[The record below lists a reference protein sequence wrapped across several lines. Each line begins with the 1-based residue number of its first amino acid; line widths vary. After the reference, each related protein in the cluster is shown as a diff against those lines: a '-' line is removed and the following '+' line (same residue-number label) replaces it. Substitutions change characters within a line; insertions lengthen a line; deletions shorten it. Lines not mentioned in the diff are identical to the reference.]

1 MTDVKGRSTTIQTF
15 PDGNLVTV
23 PNAVLA
29 SSIVKNFSMPRKA
42 LWVTLE
48 VGVSYDSDLEH
59 VEAVALEVAKQVLGE
74 VDGGVPGEDPIVRY
88 HTFGD
93 SSINLDVRMMVR
105 EFRSQGPVRHEF
117 IKRLHLRFGEEGIE
131 IPFPIRTII
140 MGGGD
145 TS

>member
-1 MTDVKGRSTTIQTF
+1 F

-23 PNAVLA
+23 PNSLLA

-59 VEAVALEVAKQVLGE
+59 VEVVALEVAKEVLGE

-93 SSINLDVRMMVR
+93 SSINFDMRMMVR
-105 EFRSQGPVRHEF
+105 EFESQGPVKHEF
-117 IKRLHLRFGEEGIE
+117 IKRLHQRFNDEGIE
-131 IPFPIRTII
+131 IPFPIRTV
-140 MGGGD
+140 MMEGGAESTVEG
-145 TS
+145 S